1 MRIWF
6 RAVPARSRFTTNAKN
21 ESCGHCPFFNR
32 TLLLVARTHIHQST
46 SCYLLSLTKP
56 TPLST
61 ITQVTRDCA
70 KSHSPPRASHVS
82 GQIFASSLALNYRR
96 QNICTVGLVSFL
108 LVLHRLCMRAFGTRQ
123 CSKHSRSRSPH
134 AVRKWSCLILA
145 DIPPDGRAHNID
157 RMHEEAC

>member
-1 MRIWF
+1 MWSL
-6 RAVPARSRFTTNAKN
+6 P
-21 ESCGHCPFFNR
+21 
-32 TLLLVARTHIHQST
+32 LLQPHASTRTHIHQST

-70 KSHSPPRASHVS
+70 ESPSPPRASHVS

-123 CSKHSRSRSPH
+123 LFETQQVSFRTRNQ
-134 AVRKWSCLILA
+134 WSCLILA

>member
-6 RAVPARSRFTTNAKN
+6 RAVPARSCFTTNAKN

-32 TLLLVARTHIHQST
+32 TLLCTRTHIHQST

-70 KSHSPPRASHVS
+70 ESPSPPRASHVS

-123 CSKHSRSRSPH
+123 LFETQQVSFRTRNQWL
-134 AVRKWSCLILA
+134 RLILA

-157 RMHEEAC
+157 RMHGEAC

>member
-1 MRIWF
+1 MQYRLGVVSPPTPRTSHVVIAPSSTARF
-6 RAVPARSRFTTNAKN
+6 YSDSHSSINLRA
-21 ESCGHCPFFNR
+21 
-32 TLLLVARTHIHQST
+32 
-46 SCYLLSLTKP
+46 CYLLSLTKP

-70 KSHSPPRASHVS
+70 RSPSPPRASHVS
-82 GQIFASSLALNYRR
+82 AQIFASSLALNYRR

-123 CSKHSRSRSPH
+123 LFETQQVSFRTRNQ
-134 AVRKWSCLILA
+134 WSCLILA

>member
-1 MRIWF
+1 MQYRLGVVSPPTPRTSHVVIAPSSTARF
-6 RAVPARSRFTTNAKN
+6 YSDSHSSINLRA
-21 ESCGHCPFFNR
+21 
-32 TLLLVARTHIHQST
+32 
-46 SCYLLSLTKP
+46 CYLLSLTKP

-70 KSHSPPRASHVS
+70 RSPSPPRASHVS
-82 GQIFASSLALNYRR
+82 AQIFASSLALNYRR

-123 CSKHSRSRSPH
+123 CSKHSRSRSAH
-134 AVRKWSCLILA
+134 AIRKWSCLILT

>member
-21 ESCGHCPFFNR
+21 ESCGHCPFFK
-32 TLLLVARTHIHQST
+32 LLGLT
-46 SCYLLSLTKP
+46 SINQPHATSFSYLLSLPKP

-70 KSHSPPRASHVS
+70 ESPSPPRASHVS

-123 CSKHSRSRSPH
+123 LFETQQVSFRTRHQS
-134 AVRKWSCLILA
+134 SCLILA